1 MESFVEYCKNYIID
15 TLPEYEGNETYG
27 ADLCSLIME
36 GPYADGSLTYS
47 TQEALDYIREWWYEC
62 AEFWDY
68 AKFNFGKDYLADNL
82 NVFDNTERFMV
93 VMVSEGVA
101 YILSKVSVV
110 DENWNNDFEL
120 TEEVIDTIL
129 SEIEGIDEIEW

>member
-1 MESFVEYCKNYIID
+1 MESFVEYCKDYIID
-15 TLPEYEGNETYG
+15 ILPEYEGNRTYG
-27 ADLCSLIME
+27 ADLCGLIME
-36 GPYADGSLTYS
+36 GPNVNGSLTYS
-47 TQEALDYIREWWYEC
+47 TQKAIDYLREWWYEC
-62 AEFWDY
+62 GEFWDY
-68 AKFNFGKDYLADNL
+68 AKMNFGKDYVADSL
-82 NVFDNTERFMV
+82 NVFDNPESFMV
-93 VMVSEGVA
+93 AMVYEGVA